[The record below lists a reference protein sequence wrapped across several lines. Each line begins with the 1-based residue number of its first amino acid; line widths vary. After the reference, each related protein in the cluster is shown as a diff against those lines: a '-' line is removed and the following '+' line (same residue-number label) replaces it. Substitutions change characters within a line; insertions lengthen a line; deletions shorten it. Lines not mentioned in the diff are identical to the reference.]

1 MKFATVLVE
10 NCEVGGLLG
19 TIYETSISACG
30 LLGIVFTVHSSSQSA
45 HAKVQKFP
53 LIIFFAPCPCK
64 KLKIFDASIASP
76 KTLQVKNVQ
85 NWHFVSKV
93 KSFMPGASK
102 KFCLLCK
109 KTSLFA
115 PEEVKNR

>member
-1 MKFATVLVE
+1 M
-10 NCEVGGLLG
+10 GH
-19 TIYETSISACG
+19 
-30 LLGIVFTVHSSSQSA
+30 TVHNQSA
-45 HAKVQKFP
+45 HAKVSSKVPSTPEQW
-53 LIIFFAPCPCK
+53 LIFFAPCPCK